1 MATPF
6 GQAQS
11 AAARAL
17 GTAFGQTYKSTKAPS
32 SRSAKP
38 KNVNKNIKVS
48 QSEID
53 SIKKMGMKKALASAG
68 SASASMQEGIRRL
81 YGERR
86 YQASVNK
93 PTGVSL
99 GKVSNFNYTGPN
111 NRTTPAFTYTGPNN
125 RTKSNFTY
133 SAPKADSKSKAMAKP
148 KSKNVA
154 GFKPGSIGAK
164 AISSF
169 RKAYSPQSTKKS
181 K

>member
-1 MATPF
+1 MGTPF
-6 GQAQS
+6 GQAGS
-11 AAARAL
+11 SGP
-17 GTAFGQTYKSTKAPS
+17 GTPFGQASGSAM
-32 SRSAKP
+32 SRSVRP

-86 YQASVNK
+86 FQAAVNK
-93 PTGVSL
+93 PNGVTS
-99 GKVSNFNYTGPN
+99 GTVSNFTYSGPN
-111 NRTTPAFTYTGPNN
+111 NRAIPTFTYTGPNN
-125 RTKSNFTY
+125 RTTSNFTY
-133 SAPKADSKSKAMAKP
+133 SAPKADKKSTRKADLVAKP
-148 KSKNVA
+148 KSKNTA
-154 GFKPGSIGAK
+154 GFKPGSIGAR

>member
-6 GQAQS
+6 GQS
-11 AAARAL
+11 GSSGP
-17 GTAFGQTYKSTKAPS
+17 GTPFGQSSGSARNKSV
-32 SRSAKP
+32 RP

-48 QSEID
+48 QSEINT
-53 SIKKMGMKKALASAG
+53 IKKMGMKKALASAG
-68 SASASMQEGIRRL
+68 SSSASLQEGIRRL

-86 YQASVNK
+86 YQAAVNK
-93 PTGVSL
+93 PTGVSM
-99 GKVSNFNYTGPN
+99 GKVSNFNYAGPN

-125 RTKSNFTY
+125 RTTSNFTY
-133 SAPKADSKSKAMAKP
+133 SAPKADKRSTRKADLVANP
-148 KSKNVA
+148 KKKNVA